1 MRKAKEIAT
10 APIYKKSALST
21 WRQRKG
27 KRCYPSF
34 WKRLGFLI
42 HWQRVF
48 EKKIVGVEKM
58 TSYNAELNSVKVLCM
73 CNCIIPSPR
82 ELNTVGGKG

>member
-1 MRKAKEIAT
+1 MEAEEGKTLLAILLEKTGIFNPLAKSIQE
-10 APIYKKSALST
+10 
-21 WRQRKG
+21 
-27 KRCYPSF
+27 
-34 WKRLGFLI
+34 
-42 HWQRVF
+42 
-48 EKKIVGVEKM
+48 KIVGVEKM